1 MGGSDGAPAM
11 SETKKKA
18 AAEAA
23 EEVELAKS
31 TDGEKGLTTAQAQR
45 AFEIHGPNEL
55 AEKKISP
62 LMQFL
67 GYLCVAALVG
77 GCLRA
82 TRAARA
88 PCGRTSLTRAPPAPS
103 FPAAGVRCP
112 S

>member
-1 MGGSDGAPAM
+1 MGGADDGQPM

-31 TDGEKGLTTAQAQR
+31 TGEKGLTAAQAQR
-45 AFEIHGPNEL
+45 AYEIHGPNEL

-67 GYLCVAALVG
+67 GYLCVAAVVG
-77 GCLRA
+77 APCAHASRA
-82 TRAARA
+82 T
-88 PCGRTSLTRAPPAPS
+88 LTRSPAPPSSAP
-103 FPAAGVRCP
+103 ADGARCP